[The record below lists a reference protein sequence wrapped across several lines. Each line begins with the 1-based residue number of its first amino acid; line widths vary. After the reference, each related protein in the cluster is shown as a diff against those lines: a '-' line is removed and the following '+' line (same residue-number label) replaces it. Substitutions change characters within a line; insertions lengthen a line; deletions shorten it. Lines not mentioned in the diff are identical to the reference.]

1 MSYVWIFIIL
11 VMGGGGYYEYTVL
24 EQKITTD
31 DQQVSDLNT
40 KLAALQSDNKKLED
54 DNAKVS
60 KTANDTGAAL
70 TDLTAQLQSTQTALA
85 QLQAKAQATAA
96 TSASTPPASTTPA
109 QTGNKLGNI
118 STLDGKTFENCVLL
132 KVEADGIVVNHS
144 EGIMKIE
151 YGLLPPDLQ
160 KRFGYDIRVAPR
172 LTDDQVMR
180 LEQLRQASQV
190 AGN

>member
-54 DNAKVS
+54 DNAKLT
-60 KTANDTGAAL
+60 KTTNDTGAAL

-85 QLQAKAQATAA
+85 QLQAKAQAAA
-96 TSASTPPASTTPA
+96 SASTPPASTTPA
-109 QTGNKLGNI
+109 QPGNKMGTI
-118 STLDGKTFENCVLL
+118 ATLDGKTFENCLLL

-151 YGLLPPDLQ
+151 YGFLPPDLQ
-160 KRFGYDIRVAPR
+160 KRFGYDIRLAPR

-180 LEQLRQASQV
+180 LEQLRQAAQM